1 MDRLS
6 ESHRDLLRSLVKA
19 VRDKLISEEF
29 GIVWSDTGGIV
40 IGSKSS
46 VDIQGITSLAL
57 DLLDDEGLIFQ
68 RINYENQG
76 SGAGSRTR
84 SVQRERSRDCYIT
97 PAGFRAVDSNFN
109 PTPDILV
116 ARPPV
121 EITESL
127 ARFRQDFP
135 DPNSLAFV
143 MMQFGSTS
151 AHAGILEGIRSAFE
165 PHGMI
170 ALRADD
176 KEYHEDLYFNI
187 LTYIYGVR
195 FGIAVF
201 ERIQEDNFNPNVS
214 LEVGYMLGLRK
225 SVCFL
230 KDKTLRTLH
239 TDLVGKLYRTFDPLA
254 PSATI
259 PPELFAWMD
268 QKGFIARSRTHDT
281 L

>member
-6 ESHRDLLRSLVKA
+6 DAHRELLRALVKA
-19 VRDKLISEEF
+19 VRDGEIQEEF
-29 GIVWSDTGGIV
+29 TVIWAMQGGMVSGKGGFVQIP
-40 IGSKSS
+40 GLSRL
-46 VDIQGITSLAL
+46 GL
-57 DLLDDEGLIFQ
+57 DLLADEGLLYQ
-68 RINYENQG
+68 RVTHETDASEFGG
-76 SGAGSRTR
+76 SVRHRQSESHR
-84 SVQRERSRDCYIT
+84 QCYIT
-97 PAGFRAVDSNFN
+97 PAGFRAVDSDFN
-109 PTPDILV
+109 PTPDVIV

-135 DPNSLAFV
+135 DPNRLAFV
-143 MMQFGSTS
+143 MMQFGSTT
-151 AHAGILEGIRSAFE
+151 AHKKILAGIRNALE
-165 PHGMI
+165 PHGMT

-176 KEYHEDLYFNI
+176 KEYHDDLYFNI

-230 KDKTLRTLH
+230 KDKTLKTLH
-239 TDLVGKLYRTFDPLA
+239 TDLVGKLYRSFDPLD
-254 PSATI
+254 PETSI
-259 PPELFAWMD
+259 PTELFAWMD
-268 QKGFIARSRTHDT
+268 QKGFIVRAKM
-281 L
+281 